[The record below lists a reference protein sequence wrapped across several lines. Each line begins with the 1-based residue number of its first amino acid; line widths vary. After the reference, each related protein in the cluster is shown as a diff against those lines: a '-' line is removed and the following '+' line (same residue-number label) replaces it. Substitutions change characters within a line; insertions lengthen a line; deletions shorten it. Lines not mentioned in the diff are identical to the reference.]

1 MPPELSGK
9 IRDDSLCR
17 LLWAMQSVREK
28 ALGTTRLG
36 LILKVLRS
44 SLQRL
49 RRLAAIAGLT
59 LAAYLGTQTIAQ
71 ADEPARM
78 QSSIPMDFDKDGDV
92 DLIDADSGTGKIY
105 VLRNDGLR
113 LEREE
118 VHSTDFSADLVAKA
132 DMDGDGDEDL
142 VVIDKDSGGIDWL
155 ENQDSEVFVP
165 HDIANLQGPVN
176 EAFVADLNQDGLPDV
191 VYATPGA
198 VGWVKNQ
205 GDDGFAPQTALDSG
219 LSDVSALEVADAD
232 DDGDNDIHYAD
243 PSLAGLGWIKNSGFE
258 NFDPQVVGSQV
269 PTIDALEMADLDMDG
284 LKDLLYASKSL
295 SAVGWMANDGLDNF
309 MPPEILGGELPS
321 VDQLKVADLDQDGDL
336 DVVVASSETDTS
348 AWLQNNGSEQF
359 VPHGLG

>member
-1 MPPELSGK
+1 MPSELSEK
-9 IRDDSLCR
+9 IRDESLIR

-49 RRLAAIAGLT
+49 CRLAAIAGLT
-59 LAAYLGTQTIAQ
+59 LAAYLGPHTTAQ

-78 QSSIPMDFDKDGDV
+78 QSSIPMDFDKDGDI
-92 DLIDADSGTGKIY
+92 DLIDADSDTGKIY

-113 LEREE
+113 FERKE

-132 DMDGDGDEDL
+132 DVDGDGDEDI
-142 VVIDKDSGGIDWL
+142 VVIDEDSGGIDWL
-155 ENQDSEVFVP
+155 ENKGSEVFVP
-165 HDIANLQGPVN
+165 HYVANLQGPVN
-176 EAFVADLNQDGLPDV
+176 EAFVADMNQDGRPDV

-205 GDDGFAPQTALDSG
+205 GAEGFVPQTALDSG
-219 LSDVSALEVADAD
+219 LSNVSALEVADSD
-232 DDGDNDIHYAD
+232 GDGDNDVHYAD

-269 PTIDALEMADLDMDG
+269 PSIDALEMADLDVDG
-284 LKDLLYASKSL
+284 HKDLLYASKSL
-295 SAVGWMANDGLDNF
+295 SAVGWMANNGLDNF

-321 VDQLKVADLDQDGDL
+321 VDQLQVADLDQDGDL
-336 DVVVASSETDTS
+336 DIVIASSEANTS
-348 AWLQNNGSEQF
+348 GWLTNNGSEHF
-359 VPHGLG
+359 TPHSLG